1 VRTGRIVKLGAAV
14 AVAVALGVAGALPG
28 ATTVGREARCGSG
41 AVPPVSTA
49 AARAHAAVDG
59 WRGDQLANAAAVMN
73 AARALGLPRQAEVV
87 GVMTAMGESSL
98 RNLGY
103 GDGAINPDGSVADSI
118 GLFQQQHW
126 WGTTAERLD
135 PYDASLAF
143 FRALERV
150 DGWILLR
157 PTIAAHDVQINA
169 DPEFYTRNLRAAQRV
184 VRVLERLS
192 APTSA
197 CPA

>member
-1 VRTGRIVKLGAAV
+1 VKLGAAL

-28 ATTVGREARCGSG
+28 ATTSGTEARCGSG
-41 AVPPVSTA
+41 AEPPIRVA
-49 AARAHAAVDG
+49 AARTHAAVDG
-59 WRGDQLANAAAVMN
+59 WRGDQLANAAEVMN
-73 AARALGLPRQAEVV
+73 AARALGLPREAEVV

-103 GDGAINPDGSVADSI
+103 GDGAINPDGTVADSI

-169 DPEFYTRNLRAAQRV
+169 DPEFYTRNLRSARHV
-184 VRVLERLS
+184 VRALERLS
-192 APTSA
+192 GPTSS
-197 CPA
+197 CPG